1 MQDESLPIFDDIIQ
15 SGFNN
20 INTYN
25 LNLRKQTDL
34 EFYWKEMVE
43 KSRRENI
50 SLVKLERL
58 LFNYW
63 R

>member
-1 MQDESLPIFDDIIQ
+1 MKVYQFLMIIQ

-34 EFYWKEMVE
+34 EFYWKQMVE
-43 KSRRENI
+43 N
-50 SLVKLERL
+50 LEEKT
-58 LFNYW
+58 
-63 R
+63 